1 MSTTTPMATRGVRAR
16 LTRARVSVGDF
27 CRTDLGRQLL
37 LGCAGSLLV
46 TAGSFGVGDV
56 PRNETTLQ
64 TMHLTWLYFGHG
76 KTLSGLAFWLGVAL
90 MVISWVQVGRTLRA
104 DPSAD
109 RPTRALGWASLA
121 QSAPLMIAV
130 PLYSRD
136 VYAYLAQGA
145 LLRDGF
151 NPYSDGPVVR
161 PGPLL
166 DSMAQVW
173 ATTTAPYGP
182 AFMSLTRAVTTV
194 TGDQAIVGVLVMRL
208 VLIPGLLL
216 TLWALPRLARHFG
229 TDPAMAIWV
238 VALNPL
244 VLIHLVGGP
253 HVELLMMGVLI
264 AGITLVVQRRHVAG
278 VSVLALAASIKITAG
293 VAIPFVLWIWLAHIR
308 EDRRARARSDE
319 SATGIRPADVA
330 GVLAWIIGL
339 SGLIFGA
346 LTLLVGHG
354 FGWLLG
360 LTWAAKI
367 INWLTIPTAMAHLT
381 TLVSSPF
388 VSLPLL
394 PVLEVA
400 RSIGSIVLSLTL
412 IGLWVWFRRTE
423 RDAVK
428 GMAWA
433 MLAVLLLEPSTLP
446 WYYTWALVIAAVF
459 TIDRRGLV
467 AIVAFSVFLLQ
478 VFGPSDDIFMY
489 EITDVIVAIA
499 LSALAG
505 WSLVRR
511 DPLRIRWLTRGRGTD
526 GAGPDS

>member
-1 MSTTTPMATRGVRAR
+1 MSTATAGAAPGVRAR
-16 LTRARVSVGDF
+16 LSHALGEVRAF
-27 CRTDLGRQLL
+27 CRTGIGHHVL
-37 LGCAGSLLV
+37 LGFAGSILV
-46 TAGSFGVGDV
+46 TIGSFGVGDI
-56 PRNETTLQ
+56 PRNDTSLQ
-64 TMHLTWLYFGHG
+64 TLHLSWMYFGHG
-76 KTLSGLAFWLGVAL
+76 KSLSGVAFWLGVAL
-90 MVISWVQVGRTLRA
+90 MVLAWVRVGRTLGTGPENSVPA
-104 DPSAD
+104 
-109 RPTRALGWASLA
+109 RALGWATLA
-121 QSAPLMIAV
+121 QAAPLMIAV

-182 AFMSLTRAVTTV
+182 AFMSITRGVTTV
-194 TGDQAIVGVLVMRL
+194 TGDQVVAGVLVMRL
-208 VLIPGLLL
+208 VLLPGLLL

-229 TDPAMAIWV
+229 TDPAKALWV
-238 VALNPL
+238 VGLNPL

-253 HVELLMMGVLI
+253 HVELLMMGVLV
-264 AGITLVVQRRHVAG
+264 AGVALVAEGRHVAG
-278 VSVLALAASIKITAG
+278 VSVLALATSIKVTAG

-308 EDRRARARSDE
+308 ESRQRGDE
-319 SATGIRPADVA
+319 SKPGPPQVGTADIIR
-330 GVLAWIIGL
+330 VLAWIVGL
-339 SGLIFGA
+339 CGLVFGA

-367 INWLTIPTAMAHLT
+367 INWLTIPTAAAH
-381 TLVSSPF
+381 VIAFAASPF
-388 VSLPLL
+388 TSLALL
-394 PVLEVA
+394 PVLEIT
-400 RSIGSIVLSLTL
+400 RFIGSIMLGLSL
-412 IGLWVWFRRTE
+412 IGLWLWYRRSE

-433 MLAVLLLEPSTLP
+433 MLAVLLLEPSSLP
-446 WYYTWALVIAAVF
+446 WYYTWALVLAAAF
-459 TIDRRGLV
+459 TLDRRAVV

-478 VFGPSDDIFMY
+478 IFGPSDDIFMY
-489 EITDVIVAIA
+489 NLTDVLVAVA

-505 WSLVRR
+505 WSLLRE
-511 DPLRIRWLTRGRGTD
+511 DPLRIRRLTRGRSISPESGS
-526 GAGPDS
+526 P